1 MRSHRS
7 FAVVVFGLVIAVV
20 AVIDVGART
29 HDTGSQ
35 PVRRIVARVLPAM
48 VSVTTR
54 LIERD
59 QFNQPL
65 PTRGLGS
72 GFIVDRRG
80 YVLTNFH
87 VVDDAE
93 EIKVTLSDGRSFRGT
108 LVGVTGSRISPCSR
122 STEPGWRR
130 SGSVTLPGPPWARR

>member
-1 MRSHRS
+1 MRLHRLVA
-7 FAVVVFGLVIAVV
+7 AVVCMPAIAVMGTISV
-20 AVIDVGART
+20 DAHTDHI
-29 HDTGSQ
+29 GSQ
-35 PVRRIVARVLPAM
+35 PVPRIVARVLPAM

-130 SGSVTLPGPPWARR
+130 SGSVTLPGSPWARR